1 MVPKQLLTTIA
12 GFLGLYLFSAGVSF
26 AVFTYLLEPPTFPG
40 LLTPSVEEGPVVSE
54 TEGGLKALLDT
65 SGPKNQTCPINGEQ
79 FTKNEKEAW
88 EKRRPLLVMI
98 ENHQES
104 RPQSGLSFADV
115 VYEAV
120 AEGGITRFMG
130 VYYCGAQAYEVILGP
145 VRSARTYF
153 LDWASE
159 YGGYPLYTH
168 VGGANTPGPAN
179 ALGQIEDYG
188 WGGAI
193 GNDLNQF
200 SIGYPTFW
208 RDYER
213 LGRTVATEH
222 TMYSTTE
229 RLWKV
234 AKDREWTDKSPEG
247 EAWDEDY
254 VSWKLGKKE
263 PGETDRGNVAEIRYS
278 FWKNYSDYDV
288 RWAYDKVANLYRR
301 FNDGEAL
308 KDLDTDKQLEVKNVI
323 VLSQTESRADDGY
336 EGNVHLLY
344 DTTGEGKAW
353 VFMNGQVTEGKWVK
367 KTRLDRTRFYDKAG
381 KEVEFTPGKI
391 WVSIVPLGVE
401 PKY

>member
-1 MVPKQLLTTIA
+1 MDTKQLLTTLA
-12 GFLGLYLFSAGVSF
+12 GFLGLYLFSAGISY

-40 LLTPSVEEGPVVSE
+40 LLTPAVEAPVVTEE
-54 TEGGLKALLDT
+54 TGGLKVLLDT

-79 FTKNEKEAW
+79 FTKNEQEAW
-88 EKRRPLLVMI
+88 EKRRPLLVMV
-98 ENHQES
+98 ENHEES

-120 AEGGITRFMG
+120 AEGGITRFMA
-130 VYYCGAQAYEVILGP
+130 VYYCGAQAYEAILGP
-145 VRSARTYF
+145 VRSARTYY

-159 YGGYPLYTH
+159 YGGFPLYAH
-168 VGGANTPGPAN
+168 VGGANTDGPAD
-179 ALGQIEDYG
+179 ALGQIESYG
-188 WGGAI
+188 WGGAV

-234 AKDREWTDKSPEG
+234 AKDREWTDTSPEG

-254 VSWKLGKKE
+254 VGWKFAKKE
-263 PGETDRGNVAEIRYS
+263 VQEADRGKVAEITYPFWGDYS
-278 FWKNYSDYDV
+278 
-288 RWAYDKVANLYRR
+288 AYDAKWVYDKAANLYRR
-301 FNDGEAL
+301 FTGGQPH

-323 VLSQTESRADDGY
+323 VIAQEELNANDGY
-336 EGNVHLLY
+336 PGNVHLLY
-344 DTTGEGKAW
+344 ETTGEGKAW
-353 VFMNGQVTEGKWVK
+353 VFKDGQVVEGKWVK
-367 KTRLDRTRFYDKAG
+367 RSRLDKTRFYDSTG
-381 KEVEFTPGKI
+381 KEVELEPGKI
-391 WVSIVPLGVE
+391 WISVVPLGEE
-401 PKY
+401 PNY